1 MKTKKHTLY
10 SIDSQGQLI
19 FSRRKE
25 LAADFGKSDSIWEH
39 PAASLIIMGLC
50 ALLDLIMFH
59 QLFSSFLYDALFV
72 RILSIIAMLI
82 GFDVA
87 PIYLG
92 IVLKKKSQGFRTDR
106 TVQAVLALAFAA
118 ALAANVILRVA
129 VKDLVLPDYSS
140 ASTSVLGSVSA
151 ETGHNDLALVYALI
165 VSVFP
170 VITSLVSY
178 AVSFHSS
185 NPLKARIKKLKEE
198 QVGLEDDI
206 VELEAILTEYEGD
219 GDYYGRLLHEDQRKY
234 ESMLAMIREK
244 GCLFCHYVRE
254 CIKEHLGDSAAT
266 NELSKEI
273 RSRLLAQFRDID
285 ARIESEQQ
293 YPEAS

>member
-1 MKTKKHTLY
+1 MKTNKHTLY
-10 SIDSQGQLI
+10 SIDPQGQLV

-59 QLFSSFLYDALFV
+59 QLFSSFLYDSLFV

-92 IVLKKKSQGFRTDR
+92 IVLKKRSQGFRTDR
-106 TVQAVLALAFAA
+106 TVQAVLVLAFLA
-118 ALAANVILRVA
+118 ALTANVVLRIA

-140 ASTSVLGSVSA
+140 ASTSVMGSVSN
-151 ETGHNDLALVYALI
+151 EESRNDLALIYAVI
-165 VSVFP
+165 VSLFP

-185 NPLKARIKKLKEE
+185 NPLKARIRKLKEE

-206 VELEAILTEYEGD
+206 VELEAILTEYAGD
-219 GDYYGRLLHEDQRKY
+219 EDYYERLLHEDMRKY
-234 ESMLAMIREK
+234 ESILAMIREK
-244 GCLFCHYVRE
+244 GYLYCHYVRE
-254 CIKEHLGDSAAT
+254 CIKEHLGDPAAT

-273 RSRLLAQFRDID
+273 RGRLLAQFRDVD
-285 ARIESEQQ
+285 ARIENERNF
-293 YPEAS
+293 PEAS